1 MKINYD
7 ILALLLLN
15 METSKHI
22 TFKTKNNING
32 YSRKLV
38 VYKDHTFYEDDPSID
53 YDNIMIS
60 NMSTRELNELKKE
73 LIKHGF
79 SERAGGGV

>member
-15 METSKHI
+15 MESSKHI

-60 NMSTRELNELKKE
+60 NMSARELNELKKT
-73 LIKHGF
+73 LLSRGF
-79 SERAGGGV
+79 SKRSGGGV

>member
-7 ILALLLLN
+7 FLTTLLKYSN
-15 METSKHI
+15 TADYW
-22 TFKTKNNING
+22 TFKTKNNVHG

-38 VYKDHTFYEDDPSID
+38 VYADQTFYENDPSID
-53 YDNIMIS
+53 YDNIIIS
-60 NMSTRELNELKKE
+60 FMTKKELNELKNT

-79 SERAGGGV
+79 SERKAGEN

>member
-1 MKINYD
+1 MKINYT
-7 ILALLLLN
+7 ILTLLLSD

-32 YSRKLV
+32 HSRKLV
-38 VYKDHTFYEDDPSID
+38 VYNNHTFYEDDPSID

-79 SERAGGGV
+79 SERKAGEN

>member
-15 METSKHI
+15 MESSKHI

-73 LIKHGF
+73 LINHGF
-79 SERAGGGV
+79 SERKAGGN

>member
-1 MKINYD
+1 MKINYT
-7 ILALLLLN
+7 ILTLLLSN
-15 METSKHI
+15 MKTSKHI

-32 YSRKLV
+32 HSRKLV
-38 VYKDHTFYEDDPSID
+38 VYNNSTFYEDDPSID

-73 LIKHGF
+73 LLSRGF
-79 SERAGGGV
+79 SERTGGGV

>member
-22 TFKTKNNING
+22 TFKTKNDING
-32 YSRKLV
+32 HSRKLV
-38 VYKDHTFYEDDPSID
+38 VYADQTFYENDPSID
-53 YDNIMIS
+53 YDNIIIS
-60 NMSTRELNELKKE
+60 YMTKKELNELKKT

-79 SERAGGGV
+79 SERTGGGN

>member
-7 ILALLLLN
+7 ILSLLLLN
-15 METSKHI
+15 METSKHV

-38 VYKDHTFYEDDPSID
+38 IYKDHTLYEDDPSID

-60 NMSTRELNELKKE
+60 NMSTRELNELKKT

-79 SERAGGGV
+79 SERTGGEA

>member
-1 MKINYD
+1 MKINHT
-7 ILALLLLN
+7 ILTLLLSD

-32 YSRKLV
+32 HSRKLV
-38 VYKDHTFYEDDPSID
+38 VYNNHTFYEDDPSID

-60 NMSTRELNELKKE
+60 NMSTRELNELKKT

-79 SERAGGGV
+79 SERVGGEV

>member
-15 METSKHI
+15 MESSKHI

-79 SERAGGGV
+79 SERKAGEA

>member
-22 TFKTKNNING
+22 TLKTKNNVNG
-32 YSRKLV
+32 HSRKLV
-38 VYKDHTFYEDDPSID
+38 IYNNHTFYEDDPSID

-60 NMSTRELNELKKE
+60 NMSTRELNKLKNT
-73 LIKHGF
+73 LINHGF
-79 SERAGGGV
+79 SERTGGDA

>member
-15 METSKHI
+15 VETSKHI
-22 TFKTKNNING
+22 TLKTKNNING
-32 YSRKLV
+32 HSRKLV
-38 VYKDHTFYEDDPSID
+38 VYNNHTFYEDDPSIN

-60 NMSTRELNELKKE
+60 NMSTRELNELKKT

-79 SERAGGGV
+79 SERVGGEV

>member
-1 MKINYD
+1 MKINYT
-7 ILALLLLN
+7 ILTLLLSD

-32 YSRKLV
+32 HSRKLV
-38 VYKDHTFYEDDPSID
+38 VYNNHTFYEDDPFID

-60 NMSTRELNELKKE
+60 NMSARELNELKKE

-79 SERAGGGV
+79 SERSGGGV

>member
-22 TFKTKNNING
+22 TLKTKNNING
-32 YSRKLV
+32 HARKLV
-38 VYKDHTFYEDDPSID
+38 VYNNHTFYEDDPSID

-60 NMSTRELNELKKE
+60 NMSTRELNELKNT
-73 LIKHGF
+73 LINHGF
-79 SERAGGGV
+79 SERTGGVA

>member
-22 TFKTKNNING
+22 TLKTKINVNG
-32 YSRKLV
+32 HSRKLV
-38 VYKDHTFYEDDPSID
+38 VYNNHTFYEDDPSID

-60 NMSTRELNELKKE
+60 NMSTRELNKLKKE
-73 LIKHGF
+73 LLSRGF
-79 SERAGGGV
+79 SERSGGGV

>member
-1 MKINYD
+1 MKINYT
-7 ILALLLLN
+7 ILALLLSD
-15 METSKHI
+15 MDTSKHI

-38 VYKDHTFYEDDPSID
+38 VHKDHTFYEDDPSID
-53 YDNIMIS
+53 YDNIMMS

-73 LIKHGF
+73 LLSRGF
-79 SERAGGGV
+79 SERACGGV

>member
-15 METSKHI
+15 MEPSKHI

-32 YSRKLV
+32 HSRKLV
-38 VYKDHTFYEDDPSID
+38 AYKDHTFYEDDPSID

-60 NMSTRELNELKKE
+60 NMSTRELNELKKT
-73 LIKHGF
+73 LLSRGF
-79 SERAGGGV
+79 SERSGGGV

>member
-15 METSKHI
+15 MESSKHI

-79 SERAGGGV
+79 SERKAGEN